1 MLFYILI
8 YPLLL
13 KLKHSLNNKKVR
25 VLLIIVSILIILDC
39 IISILA
45 CVRMYERRNNIK
57 PQNKVEEMLDEKYPD
72 EYLNDIYNN
81 AKKIK
86 KH

>member
-1 MLFYILI
+1 MASKKRSSTVKRRVK
-8 YPLLL
+8 L
-13 KLKHSLNNKKVR
+13 KLHLRYKTK
-25 VLLIIVSILIILDC
+25 IILDC

-57 PQNKVEEMLDEKYPD
+57 PRNKLEEILDEKYPD